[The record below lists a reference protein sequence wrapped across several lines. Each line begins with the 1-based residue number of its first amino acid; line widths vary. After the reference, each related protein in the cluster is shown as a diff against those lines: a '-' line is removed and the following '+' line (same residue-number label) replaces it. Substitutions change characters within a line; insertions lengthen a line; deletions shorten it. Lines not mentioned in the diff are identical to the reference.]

1 MVAALFDA
9 VAAGITTGDIRLTN
23 DPAPQPM
30 SSDFER
36 IRHEFGFPGDDLV
49 IAKCFLLWAG
59 VLGAISLE
67 VFGQYGADTLTDV
80 EAVFDAQL
88 RLLVDVLTRH

>member
-1 MVAALFDA
+1 M
-9 VAAGITTGDIRLTN
+9 G
-23 DPAPQPM
+23 
-30 SSDFER
+30 
-36 IRHEFGFPGDDLV
+36 
-49 IAKCFLLWAG
+49 G

-67 VFGQYGADTLTDV
+67 VFGQYRADTLTDV